1 MNTTLADAARP
12 FLDYIEQWQK
22 SLPSLK
28 LEELASQKDRLAI
41 ISVDII
47 TGFCSQGA
55 LSSPLVGAIETP
67 IAGLLQ
73 RAWNLGVRN
82 IIFTQDTHEPDAVE
96 FSAFPP
102 HCIRGTVEAETA
114 AALKA
119 LPFYDQV
126 TIIEKNSISSGLNT
140 GMQTWMDAHPQVDT
154 FIVVGDCTDLCI
166 YQMAMHLRLDAN
178 SRQLQRRV
186 IVPANVVATYDR
198 LVADAQ
204 SQGGFAH
211 GARFL
216 NSVFL
221 YHLALN
227 GVELGGALD

>member
-22 SLPSLK
+22 TLPSLK

-102 HCIRGTVEAETA
+102 HCIRGTV
-114 AALKA
+114 
-119 LPFYDQV
+119 
-126 TIIEKNSISSGLNT
+126 
-140 GMQTWMDAHPQVDT
+140 
-154 FIVVGDCTDLCI
+154 
-166 YQMAMHLRLDAN
+166 
-178 SRQLQRRV
+178 
-186 IVPANVVATYDR
+186 
-198 LVADAQ
+198 
-204 SQGGFAH
+204 
-211 GARFL
+211 
-216 NSVFL
+216 
-221 YHLALN
+221 
-227 GVELGGALD
+227 